1 MGLFAQNF
9 FLAIPFYFLWNYLVP
24 IYFSELPEVYKK
36 VPFFHILG
44 GFLLV
49 GIFRRILFADG
60 NWPVFF
66 KVSKFNLN
74 PQTRNRRTD
83 DAPNT
88 IKDVN

>member
-1 MGLFAQNF
+1 MGLFSQNF

-24 IYFSELPEVYKK
+24 IYFSELPNVYKN
-36 VPFFHILG
+36 VPFFHIVG
-44 GFLLV
+44 GFLIISILRRV
-49 GIFRRILFADG
+49 IFEDG

-66 KVSKFNLN
+66 KVSKFKFD
-74 PQTRNRRTD
+74 PRTAQQQMD